1 MAYDSNI
8 QVAGLTLAI
17 NPEQYAQQFIK
28 LGEYIRTVGGGI
40 IDMDMNGYRLETQVS
55 GLTVT
60 QVEDLKRRFALRAS
74 TGARAIVDFIDF
86 IPIAEVSPSRSVYE
100 DLGSSTVEGQTVYL
114 YVPQYSIYIADFIPR
129 YEGGIINFVMAINEI

>member
-28 LGEYIRTVGGGI
+28 LGEYIRTVGGGV
-40 IDMDMNGYRLETQVS
+40 IDMDMNGYRLQAQVNS
-55 GLTVT
+55 LTVT
-60 QVEDLKRRFALRAS
+60 QVEDLKRRFALKTAVS
-74 TGARAIVDFIDF
+74 FIDF
-86 IPIAEVSPSRSVYE
+86 IPIAETSPSRTIYE

-114 YVPQYSIYIADFIPR
+114 YVPQYSIYISDFIPR
-129 YEGGIINFVMAINEI
+129 YEGGIINFGMAINEI

>member
-17 NPEQYAQQFIK
+17 NPEQYAQQFAK
-28 LGEYIRTVGGGI
+28 LGEFIRTVGGGI

-60 QVEDLKRRFALRAS
+60 QVEDLKRRFALK
-74 TGARAIVDFIDF
+74 TIVSFIDF
-86 IPIAEVSPSRSVYE
+86 VPIGERSPSRTVDE
-100 DLGSSTVEGQTVYL
+100 DLGSSTVEGQTVFL
-114 YVPQYSIYIADFIPR
+114 YVPQYSIYISDFVPT
-129 YEGGIINFVMAINEI
+129 YQGGIINFAMSINEI